1 MLHEQADG
9 AALLATERLDPRRAA
24 IATESI
30 SIRWNSV
37 PDQEGDTTYLC
48 VVDDDRMAVSLIQSN
63 AAGFGSWLVEPST
76 GINLHNR
83 GLGFSLEAG
92 HPAELGPGR
101 RPPHTLCPLLVTA
114 PDGSLAATLGTM
126 GGDGQPQILLQVLA
140 RLLRHG
146 QQPAEAIGGGRWVL
160 RRGGSGFDT
169 WTGAGRPDVLD
180 RGPCATGVGGR
191 ADPARAPR
199 RTDGAVRLRL
209 RPCPLHRHRGRRQ
222 PGRRRRPPRPGRQ
235 RRRGLIDRRYVLS
248 VVPDADPNRDILI
261 LREVHLGDGAPTD
274 VWLEGGCGTITA
286 VGCGSPPPAGATV
299 LDLEGYVVL
308 PSAVE
313 PHAHLDKAFLAERIA
328 NPQGD
333 LLGAI
338 EAMHANRHDLTVED
352 IAERA
357 ERAARVMVAHGVTAI
372 RSHAD
377 TMSDHGLRSIEGLAQ
392 ARDRLGGLVELQIVA
407 LIGWP
412 ITGPAGAR
420 APRAAARC
428 ARRRGR
434 RRRWLS
440 APRG

>member
-1 MLHEQADG
+1 M
-9 AALLATERLDPRRAA
+9 
-24 IATESI
+24 
-30 SIRWNSV
+30 
-37 PDQEGDTTYLC
+37 
-48 VVDDDRMAVSLIQSN
+48 
-63 AAGFGSWLVEPST
+63 
-76 GINLHNR
+76 
-83 GLGFSLEAG
+83 
-92 HPAELGPGR
+92 
-101 RPPHTLCPLLVTA
+101 
-114 PDGSLAATLGTM
+114 
-126 GGDGQPQILLQVLA
+126 
-140 RLLRHG
+140 
-146 QQPAEAIGGGRWVL
+146 
-160 RRGGSGFDT
+160 
-169 WTGAGRPDVLD
+169 
-180 RGPCATGVGGR
+180 
-191 ADPARAPR
+191 
-199 RTDGAVRLRL
+199 
-209 RPCPLHRHRGRRQ
+209 
-222 PGRRRRPPRPGRQ
+222 
-235 RRRGLIDRRYVLS
+235 IDRRYVLS

-357 ERAARVMVAHGVTAI
+357 ERAARLMVAHGVTAI

-412 ITGPAGAR
+412 ITGPAGAQHR
-420 APRAAARC
+420 ALLRDALAAGADVVGGCPHLEDDPREANELLLEVAAGAGRMVDLHTDETLDPAVLGLQDLISRVERFGLQGRVTASHCVSLGMQPVDVQHAVAEATAAAGVSVVTLPQTNLFLQGRDRAVATPRGLTALRPLLDAGVTLAAGGDNLQDPFNLVGRGDPLETAALLVMAGHLAPEEAYRAISASGRAALGLPGVTLEPGRPAELVAIRARTVRE
-428 ARRRGR
+428 AIASASHDRVVVHHGR
-434 RRRWLS
+434 VVSRTMTVTET
-440 APRG
+440 